1 MAFNPKEATKHV
13 SIPSVPSNPIASQK
27 LSLLYS
33 DLEYTSAP
41 VISGIS
47 ASRIWNLTVAD
58 LSILELYT
66 GVLSRVIEY
75 KPITWY
81 TILRLMIE
89 LEDIIHCQD
98 QLTRITTVHPRS
110 TNETIRSNLG
120 NDEDSVSVPS
130 DDDALSEL
138 DQAMIRST
146 QKRSMLPNVMVT
158 ALEALDRLVVTL
170 AEEKELNLSTD
181 TSLIHIL

>member
-1 MAFNPKEATKHV
+1 MV
-13 SIPSVPSNPIASQK
+13 
-27 LSLLYS
+27 
-33 DLEYTSAP
+33 
-41 VISGIS
+41 
-47 ASRIWNLTVAD
+47 
-58 LSILELYT
+58 
-66 GVLSRVIEY
+66 
-75 KPITWY
+75 
-81 TILRLMIE
+81 E
-89 LEDIIHCQD
+89 LEDIAFCED